1 MSSLLA
7 SVCLR
12 TRRRCEV
19 PPVGD
24 AASVGLAFFLVLLTL
39 DRLGEHC
46 HWQRPPGPP
55 QVLETP
61 RPRRDELQHRCF
73 QPLQLMS
80 SLLNLMLLLAE
91 LVVLPSLSHLVVELV
106 RRWSGVVVLVWLV
119 LVGARLVEVVVECE
133 GLRIGTLLPRR
144 CVMGGPGPS
153 RPCSRDTAS
162 VLAW

>member
-1 MSSLLA
+1 MFPP
-7 SVCLR
+7 
-12 TRRRCEV
+12 THQQYEV
-19 PPVGD
+19 QLVVD
-24 AASVGLAFFLVLLTL
+24 VVVVVLAFFLVLLTL

-46 HWQRPPGPP
+46 HRQRPPGPP
-55 QVLETP
+55 QVPETP
-61 RPRRDELQHRCF
+61 NHRRDELQHCCLP
-73 QPLQLMS
+73 QLQLMS
-80 SLLNLMLLLAE
+80 SLLNLMLLLVE

-106 RRWSGVVVLVWLV
+106 HRWSGVVVLVWLV

>member
-1 MSSLLA
+1 MHLQC
-7 SVCLR
+7 VR
-12 TRRRCEV
+12 

-24 AASVGLAFFLVLLTL
+24 EASVGFAAPRTLLISVPAYARHYQCERRPLPLAPEAPHHRQ
-39 DRLGEHC
+39 D
-46 HWQRPPGPP
+46 
-55 QVLETP
+55 
-61 RPRRDELQHRCF
+61 DLQHRCF
-73 QPLQLMS
+73 PPPQLMS

-106 RRWSGVVVLVWLV
+106 HRWSGVVVLVWLV

-162 VLAW
+162 VSA